1 MVCLKLLIL
10 YNILE
15 LNCAVLFW
23 CLHCMSVWC
32 MPLFFK
38 IFSCK
43 FWEKIEDGKRDC
55 INIIC
60 WTFSYTARK
69 GMGHKWLKS
78 WYIVRITGLGCA
90 PQFVFIFSLP
100 VEIIFIFF
108 TFGSTPLC
116 TTFIGLN
123 LGFHAESQTPML
135 SLLFILLQGF
145 FLLEA
150 CCQTSRGASGVQG
163 WLHWRT
169 LNFLSLQHQRLMS
182 LSPFLL
188 QDVVPSKDQRIRLL
202 YVATW
207 YLSL

>member
-1 MVCLKLLIL
+1 M
-10 YNILE
+10 N
-15 LNCAVLFW
+15 FQ
-23 CLHCMSVWC
+23 LHCSERNGTQMTKKLIYC
-32 MPLFFK
+32 ADHRFGLCPTICFHIFFTSGNN
-38 IFSCK
+38 F
-43 FWEKIEDGKRDC
+43 
-55 INIIC
+55 
-60 WTFSYTARK
+60 Y
-69 GMGHKWLKS
+69 
-78 WYIVRITGLGCA
+78 
-90 PQFVFIFSLP
+90 
-100 VEIIFIFF
+100 FF

-202 YVATW
+202 YVTW